1 MSDTKSDG
9 LPMNYFKELM
19 LVLAIISGFTAI
31 GDDNKSAGIIFAASG
46 ILYLLVAVAEHMN
59 YL

>member
-1 MSDTKSDG
+1 
-9 LPMNYFKELM
+9 MNYFKELM